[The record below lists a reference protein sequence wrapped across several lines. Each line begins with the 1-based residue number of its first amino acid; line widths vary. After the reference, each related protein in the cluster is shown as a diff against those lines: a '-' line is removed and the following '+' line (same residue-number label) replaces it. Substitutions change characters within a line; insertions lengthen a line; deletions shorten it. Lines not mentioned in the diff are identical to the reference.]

1 MVYIGWLG
9 RDTRERIGERGIE
22 REGEE
27 GDDSSL
33 VASST
38 SDDSEVRLFRGL
50 ELASAARC
58 MVYISV

>member
-1 MVYIGWLG
+1 MQVDWGE
-9 RDTRERIGERGIE
+9 TRENGQEREGRE

-50 ELASAARC
+50 ELASVARC